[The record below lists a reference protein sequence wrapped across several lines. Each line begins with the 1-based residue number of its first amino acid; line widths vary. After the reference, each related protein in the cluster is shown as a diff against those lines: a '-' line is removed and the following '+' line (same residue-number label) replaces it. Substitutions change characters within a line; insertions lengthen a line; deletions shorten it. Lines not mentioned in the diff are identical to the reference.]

1 MKMDLKTRLIE
12 YEGSRAYQ
20 TRMGYFRNDKYYPY
34 KDTEGFLT
42 VGFGHKVLPNENFTN
57 GITEIEALR
66 LLDKDIAIATS
77 QLSKLNLTIP
87 KDWQDFMIIM
97 LFQIGLSGTMKFK
110 KMIQAL
116 RDANY
121 TEAIKQAKDSLWY
134 RQTPNRVNAM
144 IAQLTNK

>member
-1 MKMDLKTRLIE
+1 MDIKTRLIE

-20 TRMGYFRNDKYYPY
+20 TRMGYFRNNKYYPY

-42 VGFGHKVLPNENFTN
+42 VGFGHKVLSNENFNN

-66 LLDKDIAIATS
+66 LLDKDIAIAES
-77 QLSKLNLTIP
+77 QLDKLNLTIP
-87 KDWQDFMIIM
+87 KDWEEFLIIM
-97 LFQIGLSGTMKFK
+97 IFQLGLSGTMKFK

-121 TEAIKQAKDSLWY
+121 TEAVKQAKDG
-134 RQTPNRVNAM
+134 NA
-144 IAQLTNK
+144 ANLLS

>member
-1 MKMDLKTRLIE
+1 
-12 YEGSRAYQ
+12 
-20 TRMGYFRNDKYYPY
+20 MGYFRNNKYYPY
-34 KDTEGFLT
+34 EDSEGFLT
-42 VGFGHKVLPNENFTN
+42 VGFGHKVLQGDNFNN
-57 GITEIEALR
+57 GITEVEALH
-66 LLDKDIAIATS
+66 LLDKDIALAES
-77 QLSKLNLTIP
+77 QLSKLNLIIP

-97 LFQIGLSGTMKFK
+97 IFQLGLSGTMKFK

-121 TEAIKQAKDSLWY
+121 TEAVKQAKDSLWY

>member
-1 MKMDLKTRLIE
+1 MDLKTRLIE

-20 TRMGYFRNDKYYPY
+20 TRMGYFRNDKYYTY

-77 QLSKLNLTIP
+77 QLSKLNLTMP

-97 LFQIGLSGTMKFK
+97 IFQLGLSGTMKFK
-110 KMIQAL
+110 KMIEAL

-121 TEAIKQAKDSLWY
+121 PEAIKQAKDSLWY

>member
-1 MKMDLKTRLIE
+1 MDIKTRLID

-20 TRMGYFRNDKYYPY
+20 TRMGYFRNNKYYPY
-34 KDTEGFLT
+34 KDSEGFLT
-42 VGFGHKVLPNENFTN
+42 VGYGHKVLSNENFNN
-57 GITEIEALR
+57 GINEIEALR
-66 LLDKDIAIATS
+66 LLDKDIAIAES
-77 QLSKLNLTIP
+77 QLDKLKLTIP
-87 KDWQDFMIIM
+87 KDWEEFLIIM
-97 LFQIGLSGTMKFK
+97 IFQLGLSGTMKFK

-121 TEAIKQAKDSLWY
+121 TEAVKQAKDSLWY

>member
-1 MKMDLKTRLIE
+1 MDIKTRLIE
-12 YEGSRAYQ
+12 YEGSQAYQ
-20 TRMGYFRNDKYYPY
+20 TRMGYFRNNKYYPY
-34 KDTEGFLT
+34 RDSEGFLT
-42 VGFGHKVLPNENFTN
+42 VGFGHKVLQDKNFNN

-66 LLDKDIAIATS
+66 LLDKDIAIAESHLT
-77 QLSKLNLTIP
+77 KLNLTIP

-97 LFQIGLSGTMKFK
+97 IFQLGLSGTMKFK

-121 TEAIKQAKDSLWY
+121 PEAIKQAKDSLWY

-144 IAQLTNK
+144 IAQLTYR

>member
-1 MKMDLKTRLIE
+1 MDIKTRLID

-20 TRMGYFRNDKYYPY
+20 TRMGYFRNYKYYPY
-34 KDTEGFLT
+34 NDSEGFLT
-42 VGFGHKVLPNENFTN
+42 VGFGHKVLQGDNFNN
-57 GITEIEALR
+57 GITEVEALH
-66 LLDKDIAIATS
+66 LLDKDIALAES
-77 QLSKLNLTIP
+77 QLSKLNLIIP

-97 LFQIGLSGTMKFK
+97 IFQLGLSGTMKFK

-116 RDANY
+116 RDSNY
-121 TEAIKQAKDSLWY
+121 TEAVKQAKDSLWY

>member
-1 MKMDLKTRLIE
+1 
-12 YEGSRAYQ
+12 
-20 TRMGYFRNDKYYPY
+20 MGYFRNNKYYPY
-34 KDTEGFLT
+34 KDSEGFLT
-42 VGFGHKVLPNENFTN
+42 VGYGHKVLSSENFNN
-57 GITEIEALR
+57 GINEIEALR
-66 LLDKDIAIATS
+66 LLNKDIAIAES
-77 QLSKLNLTIP
+77 QLDKLKLTIP
-87 KDWQDFMIIM
+87 KDWEEFLIIM
-97 LFQIGLSGTMKFK
+97 IFQLGLSGTMKFK

>member
-1 MKMDLKTRLIE
+1 
-12 YEGSRAYQ
+12 
-20 TRMGYFRNDKYYPY
+20 MGYFRNNKYYPY
-34 KDTEGFLT
+34 KDSERFLT
-42 VGFGHKVLPNENFTN
+42 VGYGHKVLPNENFNN
-57 GITEIEALR
+57 GINEIEALR
-66 LLDKDIAIATS
+66 LLDKDIAIAES
-77 QLSKLNLTIP
+77 QLDKLKLTIP
-87 KDWQDFMIIM
+87 KDWEEFLIIM
-97 LFQIGLSGTMKFK
+97 IFQLGLSGTMKFK

>member
-1 MKMDLKTRLIE
+1 MDIKTRLIE

-20 TRMGYFRNDKYYPY
+20 TGMGYFRNNKYYPY
-34 KDTEGFLT
+34 KDSEGFLT
-42 VGFGHKVLPNENFTN
+42 VGFGHKVLSNENFNN

-66 LLDKDIAIATS
+66 LLDKDIAIAES
-77 QLSKLNLTIP
+77 QLSKLNLIIP
-87 KDWQDFMIIM
+87 KDWKGFMIIM
-97 LFQIGLSGTMKFK
+97 IFQLGLSGTMKFK

-121 TEAIKQAKDSLWY
+121 TEAVKQAKDSLWY

-144 IAQLTNK
+144 IAEIKNK

>member
-1 MKMDLKTRLIE
+1 MDIKTRLID
-12 YEGSRAYQ
+12 YEGSREYQ
-20 TRMGYFRNDKYYPY
+20 TRMGYFRNNKYYPY
-34 KDTEGFLT
+34 KDSEGFLT
-42 VGFGHKVLPNENFTN
+42 VGYGHKVLSSENFNN
-57 GITEIEALR
+57 GINEIEALR
-66 LLDKDIAIATS
+66 LLNKDIAIAES
-77 QLSKLNLTIP
+77 QLDKLKLTIP
-87 KDWQDFMIIM
+87 KDWEEFLIIM
-97 LFQIGLSGTMKFK
+97 IFQLGLSGTMKFK

>member
-1 MKMDLKTRLIE
+1 MDIKTRLID
-12 YEGSRAYQ
+12 YEGSQAYQ
-20 TRMGYFRNDKYYPY
+20 TRMGYFRNNKYYPY
-34 KDTEGFLT
+34 KDSEGFLT
-42 VGFGHKVLPNENFTN
+42 VGFGHKVLQGDNFIN
-57 GITEIEALR
+57 GITEIEALH
-66 LLDKDIAIATS
+66 LLGKDIAIAES
-77 QLSKLNLTIP
+77 QLSKLNLIIP

-97 LFQIGLSGTMKFK
+97 IFQLGLSGTMKFK

-121 TEAIKQAKDSLWY
+121 PEAIKQAKDSLWY

>member
-1 MKMDLKTRLIE
+1 MDIKTRLID

-20 TRMGYFRNDKYYPY
+20 TRMGYFRNNKYYPY
-34 KDTEGFLT
+34 KDSEGFLT
-42 VGFGHKVLPNENFTN
+42 VGFGHKVLQGDNFNN
-57 GITEIEALR
+57 GITEVEALH
-66 LLDKDIAIATS
+66 LLDKDIAIAENH
-77 QLSKLNLTIP
+77 LSKLNLIIP

-97 LFQIGLSGTMKFK
+97 IFQLGLSGTMKFK

-121 TEAIKQAKDSLWY
+121 PEAIKQAKDSLWY

>member
-1 MKMDLKTRLIE
+1 MDIKTRLIE

-20 TRMGYFRNDKYYPY
+20 TKMGYFRNDKYYPY

-42 VGFGHKVLPNENFTN
+42 VGFGHKVLPIENFNN
-57 GITEIEALR
+57 GITEIDAIR
-66 LLDKDIAIATS
+66 LLEKDIAIAES
-77 QLSKLNLTIP
+77 QLSKLNLTLP
-87 KDWQDFMIIM
+87 KDWHDFMIIM
-97 LFQIGLSGTMKFK
+97 IFQLGLSGTMKFK

-121 TEAIKQAKDSLWY
+121 PEAIKQAKDSLWY

-144 IAQLTNK
+144 IAQLTKK

>member
-1 MKMDLKTRLIE
+1 MDIKTRLIE

-20 TRMGYFRNDKYYPY
+20 TRMGYFRNNKYYPY
-34 KDTEGFLT
+34 KDSEGFLT
-42 VGFGHKVLPNENFTN
+42 VGYGHKVLPNENFNN
-57 GITEIEALR
+57 GINEIEVLR
-66 LLDKDIAIATS
+66 LLDKDIAIAES
-77 QLSKLNLTIP
+77 QLNKLNLTIP

-97 LFQIGLSGTMKFK
+97 IFQLGLSGTMKFK

-121 TEAIKQAKDSLWY
+121 TEAVEHAKDSLWY

-144 IAQLTNK
+144 IAELKNK

>member
-1 MKMDLKTRLIE
+1 MDIKTRLID

-20 TRMGYFRNDKYYPY
+20 TRMGYFRNNKYYPY
-34 KDTEGFLT
+34 KDSEGFLT
-42 VGFGHKVLPNENFTN
+42 VGFGHKVLQYENFIN
-57 GITEIEALR
+57 GITEIEALH
-66 LLDKDIAIATS
+66 LLDKDIAIAES
-77 QLSKLNLTIP
+77 QLSKLNLIIP

-97 LFQIGLSGTMKFK
+97 IFQLGLSGTMKFK

-121 TEAIKQAKDSLWY
+121 PEAIKQAKDSLWY
-134 RQTPNRVNAM
+134 HQTPNRVNAM

>member
-1 MKMDLKTRLIE
+1 MDIKTRLID

-20 TRMGYFRNDKYYPY
+20 IRMGYFRNNKYYPY
-34 KDTEGFLT
+34 KDSEGFLT
-42 VGFGHKVLPNENFTN
+42 VGYGHKVLPNENFNN
-57 GITEIEALR
+57 GINEIEVLR
-66 LLDKDIAIATS
+66 LLDKDIAIAES
-77 QLSKLNLTIP
+77 QLDKLKLTIP
-87 KDWQDFMIIM
+87 KDWEEFLIIM
-97 LFQIGLSGTMKFK
+97 IFQLGLSGTMKFK

>member
-1 MKMDLKTRLIE
+1 MDLKTRLKE

-42 VGFGHKVLPNENFTN
+42 VGFGHKVLPNENFNN

-97 LFQIGLSGTMKFK
+97 IFQLGLSGTMKFK

-116 RDANY
+116 RDVNY
-121 TEAIKQAKDSLWY
+121 KEAIKQAKDSLWY

>member
-1 MKMDLKTRLIE
+1 MDIKTRLIE

-20 TRMGYFRNDKYYPY
+20 TRMGYFINNKYYPY
-34 KDTEGFLT
+34 KDSEGFLT
-42 VGFGHKVLPNENFTN
+42 VGFGHKVLPIEDFNN

-66 LLDKDIAIATS
+66 LLDKDIAIAES
-77 QLSKLNLTIP
+77 QLDKLNLIIP
-87 KDWQDFMIIM
+87 KDWHDFMIIM
-97 LFQIGLSGTMKFK
+97 IFQLGLSGTIRFK

-121 TEAIKQAKDSLWY
+121 TEAVKQAKDSLWY

>member
-1 MKMDLKTRLIE
+1 
-12 YEGSRAYQ
+12 
-20 TRMGYFRNDKYYPY
+20 MGYFINNKYYPY
-34 KDTEGFLT
+34 KDSEGFLT
-42 VGFGHKVLPNENFTN
+42 VGFGHKVLPIEDFNN

-66 LLDKDIAIATS
+66 LLDKDIAIAES
-77 QLSKLNLTIP
+77 QLDKLNLIIP
-87 KDWQDFMIIM
+87 KDWHDFMIIM
-97 LFQIGLSGTMKFK
+97 IFQLGLSGTIRFK

-121 TEAIKQAKDSLWY
+121 TEAVKQAKDSLWY

>member
-1 MKMDLKTRLIE
+1 MDIKTRLID

-20 TRMGYFRNDKYYPY
+20 TRMGYFRNNKYYPY
-34 KDTEGFLT
+34 KDSEGFLT
-42 VGFGHKVLPNENFTN
+42 VGFGHKVLQCENFIN
-57 GITEIEALR
+57 GITEIEALH
-66 LLDKDIAIATS
+66 LLDKDIAIAES
-77 QLSKLNLTIP
+77 QLSKLNLIIP
-87 KDWQDFMIIM
+87 KDWHDFMIIM
-97 LFQIGLSGTMKFK
+97 IFQLGLSGTMKFK

-121 TEAIKQAKDSLWY
+121 PEAIKQAKDSLWY